1 VFDRLR
7 VGALI
12 GLVTLVACAS
22 PTADPIAEPTAPL
35 LSETGAVSISPQPAR
50 FALPDGGELQY
61 VALTPRHWG
70 LSEPPRHRV
79 YVIPGSGCNGLASI
93 AIDYFQGLGNG
104 EVIVPHKRHVDA
116 QRWQNNPTTCS
127 SAFLRDDN
135 LKQWAFDATAFIRWH
150 LQHHPLRDNQPMA
163 LVGISEGAE
172 LIAVIAAELP
182 QVKLLVLLGSSGLDP
197 LEALSAKAEEMGA
210 RDFVVNLLKNTADP
224 DMPDAQIWTGRS
236 MAYWRSLVA
245 WRYSDALLA
254 AHPPLMLA
262 FGSQDEVVPLTA
274 LRQFES
280 RARAQNRPLCVAVF
294 NDADHSLRVKG
305 NDRPLQHYWALV
317 SDALQRDNPMQAC
330 PQWTRH

>member
-1 VFDRLR
+1 MFDRLR

-12 GLVTLVACAS
+12 GLLTLVACAS
-22 PTADPIAEPTAPL
+22 PTADLTAPL
-35 LSETGAVSISPQPAR
+35 LSETGAVSISPTPAR
-50 FALPDGGELQY
+50 FVLPDGGVLNY
-61 VALTPRHWG
+61 VALRPSHWG
-70 LSEPPRHRV
+70 VVAPPQHRV
-79 YVIPGSGCNGLASI
+79 YVLPGSGCNGLASI

-104 EVIVPHKRHVDA
+104 EVVVPHKRHVDA
-116 QRWQNNPTTCS
+116 LRWQTDPTTCS
-127 SAFLRDDN
+127 AAFLRDDN
-135 LKQWAFDATAFIRWH
+135 LKQWALDATAFIRWH

-172 LIAVIAAELP
+172 LLAVIAAELP

-197 LEALSAKAEEMGA
+197 LEALSAQAEKLGA

-224 DMPDAQIWTGRS
+224 DVPDAQIWAGRS

-254 AHPPLMLA
+254 AHHPLMLA
-262 FGSQDEVVPLTA
+262 FGGQDEVVPLTA
-274 LRQFES
+274 LRQFEW

-294 NDADHSLRVKG
+294 AEADHSLRVKG
-305 NDRPLQHYWALV
+305 IDRPLQHYWALV

-330 PQWTRH
+330 PQWAMH